1 MKKIY
6 NNLSIENLTK
16 TEWFNQFDEGQ
27 KWLIREGLKKNLDVS
42 IYAKIDFNS
51 SQMIFLLNSLE
62 KNEDVSKYA
71 DPKFTAEQ
79 MEQYS
84 LALKENIDISK
95 YLNFDGKQIEQI
107 RLGLIEEL
115 DIEKYVNLN
124 YNFAQMKQIRLGL
137 KEGLDI
143 SNYAKIGFNG
153 LQIKEIRLGILKEIE
168 ISKYAKKDLS
178 WNEMRKIR
186 IDLTKEKELSTFSL
200 IKRKLKKT
208 LDNLKNKK
216 ETLTLEEAL
225 ELYSLEF
232 EENEED
238 KFQKDFLI
246 LLKTNIEFDIKKGW
260 DVSCYINSE
269 FDFWQTVAIRRGL
282 EAGVDVSKYAFV
294 ELSGEKMYKHRTSLI
309 NEKISNKN
317 KKND

>member
-6 NNLSIENLTK
+6 NNLSIKNLTK
-16 TEWFNQFDEGQ
+16 TEWFNQFDAGQ
-27 KWLIREGLKKNLDVS
+27 KYVIKEGLKKNLDVS
-42 IYAKIDFNS
+42 IYAKLDFNED
-51 SQMIFLLNSLE
+51 QMKFIMYSLE

-71 DPKFTAEQ
+71 KSEFSVEQ
-79 MEQYS
+79 MKQYS

-95 YLNFDGKQIEQI
+95 YLDFDGKQIEQI

-115 DIEKYVNLN
+115 DIEKYTDLN

-143 SNYAKIGFNG
+143 SNYAKMDFNG
-153 LQIKEIRLGILKEIE
+153 LQVREIRLGILKKIDV
-168 ISKYAKKDLS
+168 SKYAKKDLS
-178 WNEMRKIR
+178 WNEMREIR
-186 IDLTKEKELSTFSL
+186 IELIKEKELSTFSL

-208 LDNLKNKK
+208 VDNLKNKK
-216 ETLTLEEAL
+216 KSLTLEKAL

-232 EENEED
+232 EENEEE

-246 LLKTNIEFDIKKGW
+246 LLKTNIEFDLKKGW
-260 DVSCYINSE
+260 DVSWYINSE

-282 EAGVDVSKYAFV
+282 EAGVDISKYAFV
-294 ELSGEKMYKHRTSLI
+294 EFSAKKMFDCKRKLI

-317 KKND
+317 KK

>member
-16 TEWFNQFDEGQ
+16 TEWFNQFDVGQ
-27 KWLIREGLKKNLDVS
+27 KYVIKEGLKKNLDVS
-42 IYAKIDFNS
+42 IYAKLDFNED
-51 SQMIFLLNSLE
+51 QMKFIMYALE

-71 DPKFTAEQ
+71 KSEFSAEQ
-79 MEQYS
+79 MKQYS

-95 YLNFDGKQIEQI
+95 YLIFEGKQLEQI

-124 YNFAQMKQIRLGL
+124 YNFSQMKQIRLGL
-137 KEGLDI
+137 KEGLDV
-143 SNYAKIGFNG
+143 SNYAKLGFNG
-153 LQIKEIRLGILKEIE
+153 LQMKEIRLGILKKIE

-186 IDLTKEKELSTFSL
+186 IELMKEKELSTFSL
-200 IKRKLKKT
+200 LIRKLKKT

-216 ETLTLEEAL
+216 ESLTLVEAL

-232 EENEED
+232 EENEEET
-238 KFQKDFLI
+238 FQKDFLI
-246 LLKTNIEFDIKKGW
+246 LLKTNIEFDIKKGV
-260 DVSCYINSE
+260 DVSWYINSE

-282 EAGVDVSKYAFV
+282 EVGVDVSKYAFV

-309 NEKISNKN
+309 NEKISKKN
-317 KKND
+317 KK